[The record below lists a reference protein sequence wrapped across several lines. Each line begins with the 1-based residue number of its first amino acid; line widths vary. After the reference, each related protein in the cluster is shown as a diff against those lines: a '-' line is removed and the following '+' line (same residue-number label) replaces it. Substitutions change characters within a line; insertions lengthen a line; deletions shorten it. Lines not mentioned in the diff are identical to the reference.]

1 VSTSSAPA
9 PEVGHGVGR
18 RASLSRT
25 ARGTVVPSAV
35 RRTRTRL
42 LRTDPV
48 IDWVVTLAVAFLALF
63 LRLWDIGFPKAFLF
77 DETYYAK
84 DAWSL
89 IHNGYVTNY
98 VDKANGE
105 ILAGHVSG
113 LFEKTP
119 EMIVH
124 PNLGRWLIGAG
135 EALFGMDPTG
145 WRIPSAVVGALMV
158 LVMVRLARRVTG
170 SMLLGAVAGLLMC
183 FDGLQFVLS
192 RLALLDIF
200 VAFFTLCAISCLVA
214 DRDWGR
220 AKLARLLPEGTGLSA
235 GSWGPRLWW
244 RPWRLAAG
252 VFWGLAL
259 GSKWDAI
266 FPLAA
271 FGLLVWF
278 WDAGARRSFGVRGAV
293 LKSALADAAPAV
305 LYVVLLPLVVYLACW
320 TSWMVHASV
329 YEASLSRN
337 QYGPYWGDYIKR
349 PAHGFF
355 AKAGKALRD
364 LANYH
369 RDVLAFHTNGLLDAH
384 HVYQSKPQGWLILN
398 RPVGVDAQLDIKPG
412 EQGCAAAA
420 GSTCLRQVL
429 LIGTPALWWFGT
441 IAFVWSGICWIGRRD
456 WRYGVVTIGV
466 LVTWLPWLRWDD
478 RPIFSYYAMMI
489 EPFLVLGATLLL
501 GEMLGPATATARRR
515 QVGAIAAGAVFVAV
529 LLNFAWFWP
538 IYTDGLLTTQQW
550 LERIWF
556 KRWI

>member
-1 VSTSSAPA
+1 
-9 PEVGHGVGR
+9 
-18 RASLSRT
+18 
-25 ARGTVVPSAV
+25 
-35 RRTRTRL
+35 
-42 LRTDPV
+42 
-48 IDWVVTLAVAFLALF
+48 
-63 LRLWDIGFPKAFLF
+63 
-77 DETYYAK
+77 
-84 DAWSL
+84 
-89 IHNGYVTNY
+89 
-98 VDKANGE
+98 
-105 ILAGHVSG
+105 
-113 LFEKTP
+113 
-119 EMIVH
+119 
-124 PNLGRWLIGAG
+124 
-135 EALFGMDPTG
+135 
-145 WRIPSAVVGALMV
+145 
-158 LVMVRLARRVTG
+158 
-170 SMLLGAVAGLLMC
+170 
-183 FDGLQFVLS
+183 
-192 RLALLDIF
+192 
-200 VAFFTLCAISCLVA
+200 
-214 DRDWGR
+214 
-220 AKLARLLPEGTGLSA
+220 
-235 GSWGPRLWW
+235 
-244 RPWRLAAG
+244 
-252 VFWGLAL
+252 
-259 GSKWDAI
+259 
-266 FPLAA
+266 
-271 FGLLVWF
+271 LLVWF

-456 WRYGVVTIGV
+456 WRYGVVTVGV

>member
-1 VSTSSAPA
+1 M
-9 PEVGHGVGR
+9 G
-18 RASLSRT
+18 LSRT

-35 RRTRTRL
+35 RRTRSRL
-42 LRTDPV
+42 VRGDPV
-48 IDWVVTLAVAFLALF
+48 VDWVVTLAVAILALF
-63 LRLWDIGFPKAFLF
+63 LRLWNVGFPNAFLF

-98 VDKANGE
+98 VKGANGD
-105 ILAGHVSG
+105 ILAGHVTG
-113 LFEKTP
+113 LFEKSP

-124 PNLGRWLIGAG
+124 PNVGRWLIGAG
-135 EALFGMDPTG
+135 EAAFGMDPTG
-145 WRIPSAVVGALMV
+145 WRVPSAIVGALMV
-158 LVMVRLARRVTG
+158 LVMVRLARRLTG

-183 FDGLQFVLS
+183 FDGLQLVLS

-200 VAFFTLCAISCLVA
+200 VAFFTLCAVSCVVA

-220 AKLARLLPEGTGLSA
+220 ARLARLLPEGTQLPRGA
-235 GSWGPRLWW
+235 WGPRLWW

-252 VFWGLAL
+252 IFWGLAL

-271 FGLLVWF
+271 FGLVMWL
-278 WDAGARRSFGVRGAV
+278 WDAGARRSFGVRGAL
-293 LKSALADAAPAV
+293 LKAAVVDAAPAF
-305 LYVVLLPLVVYLACW
+305 LYVVVLPAVVYVACW

-329 YEASLSRN
+329 YETYLSHT
-337 QYGPYWGDYIKR
+337 QYGPYWGDYLKH
-349 PAHGFF
+349 PAHGFL
-355 AKAGKALRD
+355 AKAVRALRD
-364 LANYH
+364 LMHYH
-369 RDVLAFHTNGLLDAH
+369 HDVWVFHTTGLVNAH
-384 HVYQSKPQGWLILN
+384 HIYQSDPQGWLILN
-398 RPVGVDAQLDIKPG
+398 RPVGVDAQLGIKPG
-412 EQGCAAAA
+412 EQGCTAAP

-429 LIGTPALWWFGT
+429 LLGTPVLWWFGT
-441 IAFVWSGICWIGRRD
+441 VAFVWSAVSWVGRRD
-456 WRYGVVTIGV
+456 WRYGLVTVGV
-466 LVTWLPWLRWDD
+466 LVTWLPWLRWDN

-501 GEMLGPATATARRR
+501 GEMLGPATATVRRR
-515 QVGAIAAGAVFVAV
+515 QVGAVAAGAVFVAV